1 MKTNAFFKSALAV
14 CALPLFFS
22 CGQEELAE
30 SGSDAKRAMVV
41 KVTENGFS
49 AVSDTDSRVI
59 DEGYA
64 TVFENEDQIGLF
76 IIENETGKLLQNMTL
91 TKNGANWEGTV
102 YYYDNADYIAYYP
115 YDAELKEV
123 ASVEDIEKYFSDNK
137 YTDNQSTEEN
147 YRNCD
152 LMTAVVEA
160 ESLTEESSSLSLDFT
175 HSNALVEFN
184 IPYYS
189 YSTEANGAGYRYS
202 VPVDLT
208 LNLGESTTFK
218 PYQVAV
224 GKYRVIVPA
233 GKEVSFE
240 GRFMDAESNIPV
252 KIAATIPAAE
262 LAKNAGRVYNVSY
275 DGSPI
280 VGKIETRPLEP
291 GDYYYADGNIVPN
304 DFQVVP
310 KENCI
315 GVVFATATKGETAL
329 DGTTTCSNGYVMALV
344 DATEKSDVTSAW
356 TYKWGN
362 DNIFIE
368 GLDIVNVGNN
378 LNNLSSVITK
388 DDVSGRVSTKLIVEA
403 DKYADAVDYIKNAVV
418 EFGAA
423 DKSTSKY
430 AAPKNTTGWFI
441 PAAYQFTQ
449 IVKNLGA
456 DVDGKFDDSE
466 SCTASNY
473 DGTQKIL
480 TETAFTRINAIL
492 DKAGGVI
499 ATGVK
504 SYWTS
509 SVASYTTTDTPAV
522 TTYAPVYFNN
532 AEVGDNNNK
541 VLKGNFAAKDFPTND
556 NDKNKRN
563 VRLILAF

>member
-22 CGQEELAE
+22 CSQEDLAE
-30 SGSDAKRAMVV
+30 AGSDAKRAMVV

-64 TVFENEDQIGLF
+64 TVFEDKDQIGLF

-91 TKNGANWEGTV
+91 TKNGSNWEGTV

-115 YDAELKEV
+115 YDAELKDV

-137 YTDNQSTEEN
+137 YTDDQSTEAN

-160 ESLTEESSSLSLDFT
+160 ERLTEESSSLNLNFT
-175 HSNALVEFN
+175 HNNALVEFN

-233 GKEVSFE
+233 GKEVSFK
-240 GRFMDAESNIPV
+240 GNFMDAESDKPV
-252 KIAATIPAAE
+252 YIAATIPAAD
-262 LAKNAGRVYNVSY
+262 LAKNAGRVYNVEY
-275 DGSPI
+275 EDSPE
-280 VGKIETRPLEP
+280 VGEVVQRAIQP
-291 GDYYYADGNIVPN
+291 GDYYYADGNIVPKE
-304 DFQVVP
+304 FAAVP
-310 KENCI
+310 KDNCI
-315 GVVFATATKGETAL
+315 GVVFATTTNNEKAL

-344 DATEKSDVTSAW
+344 DATESETVTSAW
-356 TYKWGN
+356 AYKWGN
-362 DNIFIE
+362 DNISIE
-368 GLDIVNVGNN
+368 GLDIVNVGND
-378 LNNLSSVITK
+378 LDDLSSVITK
-388 DDVSGRVSTKLIVEA
+388 NDVSGWVSTKLIVEA
-403 DKYADAVDYIKNAVV
+403 DKYADADDYIKNAVV

-456 DVDGKFDDSE
+456 DEAGKFDESE
-466 SCTASNY
+466 TTTVSDYN
-473 DGTQKIL
+473 GTQKIL
-480 TETAFTRINAIL
+480 TETAFTRINDIL
-492 DKAGGVI
+492 FKAGGVI
-499 ATGVK
+499 ATGTK

-509 SVASYTTTDTPAV
+509 SVASYTTTDEPT

-532 AEVGDNNNK
+532 AVASGK
-541 VLKGNFAAKDFPTND
+541 LKGNFVAKDFPAND
-556 NDKNKRN
+556 NNSNKRN

>member
-22 CGQEELAE
+22 CSQEELAE
-30 SGSDAKRAMVV
+30 AGSDAKRAMVV

-59 DEGYA
+59 DADYA
-64 TVFENEDQIGLF
+64 TVFEDKDQIGLF

-123 ASVEDIEKYFSDNK
+123 ASVEDIEKHFNGK

-160 ESLTEESSSLSLDFT
+160 ESLTETSPLNLNFT
-175 HSNALVEFN
+175 HNNALVEFN

-189 YSTEANGAGYRYS
+189 YSTGADGAGYRYS

-240 GRFMDAESNIPV
+240 GNFMDAESNMPV

-262 LAKNAGRVYNVSY
+262 LAKNTGRVYNVSY

-291 GDYYYADGNIVPN
+291 GDYCYADGNIVPN

-315 GVVFATATKGETAL
+315 GVVFATTTKGETAL
-329 DGTTTCSNGYVMALV
+329 DGTNICNNGYVMALV
-344 DATEKSDVTSAW
+344 DATGNTDKVNSW
-356 TYKWGN
+356 TYYWGQN
-362 DNIFIE
+362 NTSIE
-368 GLDIVNVGNN
+368 GLYATDNSAASST
-378 LNNLSSVITK
+378 LSAVIT
-388 DDVSGRVSTKLIVEA
+388 DDSKSGFYNTDLIV
-403 DKYADAVDYIKNAVV
+403 KSGNYADGDAYIQHAVTTFGQEGYFTSNYKAP
-418 EFGAA
+418 EF
-423 DKSTSKY
+423 TS
-430 AAPKNTTGWFI
+430 GWFI
-441 PAAYQFTQ
+441 PSAAQLVTL
-449 IVKNLGA
+449 IKNLGS
-456 DVDGKFDDSE
+456 DESGNLSYDG
-466 SCTASNY
+466 SNY
-473 DGTQKIL
+473 NVADYNGTQKIWFDDVVDKLNSKLSVVGGNFEKNKGFMTVSIASNYNESSNVPLFLNHSSSNHKADFNAVNL
-480 TETAFTRINAIL
+480 TESN
-492 DKAGGVI
+492 G
-499 ATGVK
+499 
-504 SYWTS
+504 
-509 SVASYTTTDTPAV
+509 
-522 TTYAPVYFNN
+522 
-532 AEVGDNNNK
+532 NK
-541 VLKGNFAAKDFPTND
+541 K
-556 NDKNKRN
+556 N

>member
-160 ESLTEESSSLSLDFT
+160 ESLTETSPLNLNFT
-175 HSNALVEFN
+175 HNNALVEFN

-189 YSTEANGAGYRYS
+189 YSTGADGAGYRYS
-202 VPVDLT
+202 VPVDLSLELT
-208 LNLGESTTFK
+208 KGDETTVVEGFK

-224 GKYRVIVPA
+224 GKYRVIVPVGEKLTFKGKFTDAKINKPVNITAPIEA
-233 GKEVSFE
+233 GL
-240 GRFMDAESNIPV
+240 
-252 KIAATIPAAE
+252 AA
-262 LAKNAGRVYNVSY
+262 NAGQIYNVEY
-275 DGSPI
+275 EYSPK
-280 VGKIETRPLEP
+280 VGVVEQRAIQP
-291 GDYYYADGNIVPN
+291 GDYYYADGNIVPKE
-304 DFQVVP
+304 FAVVP

-315 GVVFATATKGETAL
+315 GVVFATTTKGETAP
-329 DGTTTCSNGYVMALV
+329 DGTICSNGYVMALV
-344 DATEKSDVTSAW
+344 GATAKNSPITSAW
-356 TYKWGN
+356 DYYWGKN
-362 DNIFIE
+362 NLSIE
-368 GLDIVNVGNN
+368 GLNTVAVTSFNDTELAVAIQNN
-378 LNNLSSVITK
+378 DYTGLDNTTLLIENDPYTQPSQNNYIN
-388 DDVSGRVSTKLIVEA
+388 
-403 DKYADAVDYIKNAVV
+403 DAVLT
-418 EFGAA
+418 FGDAEQY
-423 DKSTSKY
+423 TSIY
-430 AAPKNTTGWFI
+430 AAPQKTTGWFI
-441 PAAYQFTQ
+441 PTAYQFTQ
-449 IVKNLGA
+449 IIKNLGA
-456 DVDGKFDDSE
+456 DESGKFTKSDGVSTITQDE
-466 SCTASNY
+466 Y

-480 TETAFTRINAIL
+480 TDAPFTKINGLIEDL
-492 DKAGGVI
+492 GGTI
-499 ATGVK
+499 ATNK
-504 SYWTS
+504 SFWTS
-509 SVASYTTTDTPAV
+509 TIVSNTTIT
-522 TTYAPVYFNN
+522 APVYFNISS
-532 AEVGDNNNK
+532 A
-541 VLKGNFAAKDFPTND
+541 KGNFVAKEIAD
-556 NDKNKRN
+556 NETSSNNNKRN

>member
-22 CGQEELAE
+22 CSQEELAE
-30 SGSDAKRAMVV
+30 SGSGAKRAMVV

-59 DEGYA
+59 DADYA
-64 TVFENEDQIGLF
+64 TVFEDEDQIGLF

-91 TKNGANWEGTV
+91 TKNGSNWEGTV

-123 ASVEDIEKYFSDNK
+123 ASVGDIEKHFNGK

-160 ESLTEESSSLSLDFT
+160 ESLTETSPLNLNFT
-175 HSNALVEFN
+175 HNNALVEFN

-189 YSTEANGAGYRYS
+189 YSTGADGAGYRYS

-262 LAKNAGRVYNVSY
+262 LAKNTGRVYNVSY

-344 DATEKSDVTSAW
+344 DATGNTDKVNSW
-356 TYKWGN
+356 TYYWGQN
-362 DNIFIE
+362 NTSIAGLYATDNSAASST
-368 GLDIVNVGNN
+368 
-378 LNNLSSVITK
+378 LSAVIT
-388 DDVSGRVSTKLIVEA
+388 DDSKSGFYNTDLIV
-403 DKYADAVDYIKNAVV
+403 KSGNYADGNAYIQHAVTTFGQEGYFTSNYKAP
-418 EFGAA
+418 EF
-423 DKSTSKY
+423 TS
-430 AAPKNTTGWFI
+430 GWFI
-441 PAAYQFTQ
+441 PSAAQLVTL
-449 IVKNLGA
+449 IKNLGA
-456 DVDGKFDDSE
+456 DENGNLSYDG
-466 SCTASNY
+466 SNY
-473 DGTQKIL
+473 NVADYNGTQKIW
-480 TETAFTRINAIL
+480 FDDVV
-492 DKAGGVI
+492 DKLNSKLSVVGGNFEKNKGFMTV
-499 ATGVK
+499 
-504 SYWTS
+504 
-509 SVASYTTTDTPAV
+509 SVASNYNESSNVPLFLNHSSSNHKADFNAV
-522 TTYAPVYFNN
+522 NLTESN
-532 AEVGDNNNK
+532 GNK
-541 VLKGNFAAKDFPTND
+541 K
-556 NDKNKRN
+556 N

>member
-22 CGQEELAE
+22 CSQEELAE

-59 DEGYA
+59 DADYA
-64 TVFENEDQIGLF
+64 TVFEDEDQIGLF

-91 TKNGANWEGTV
+91 TKNGSNWEGTV

-137 YTDNQSTEEN
+137 YTDDQSTEAN

-160 ESLTEESSSLSLDFT
+160 EGLTEESSSLNLDFT

-189 YSTEANGAGYRYS
+189 YSTEADGTGYRYS
-202 VPVDLT
+202 VPVDLSLELT
-208 LNLGESTTFK
+208 KGGETTAVEDFK

-233 GKEVSFE
+233 GKEVSFK
-240 GRFMDAESNIPV
+240 GSFVDAESNKPV
-252 KIAATIPAAE
+252 NIAATIPAAD
-262 LAKNAGRVYNVSY
+262 LAKNAGRVYNVTY
-275 DGSPI
+275 TDSPI

-304 DFQVVP
+304 DFQAVP

-315 GVVFATATKGETAL
+315 GVVFATATNNEKAP
-329 DGTTTCSNGYVMALV
+329 DGTICSNGYVMALV
-344 DATEKSDVTSAW
+344 GATAKNSPITNAW
-356 TYKWGN
+356 DYFWGKN
-362 DNIFIE
+362 NLSIE
-368 GLDIVNVGNN
+368 GLNTVAVTSFNDTD
-378 LNNLSSVITK
+378 L
-388 DDVSGRVSTKLIVEA
+388 
-403 DKYADAVDYIKNAVV
+403 ADAIKNNDYTGLANTTLLIENDPYTDPADNAYINDAVLT
-418 EFGAA
+418 FGDAEQY
-423 DKSTSKY
+423 TSIY
-430 AAPKNTTGWFI
+430 AAPLKTTGWFI
-441 PAAYQFTQ
+441 PTAYQFTQ
-449 IVKNLGA
+449 IIKNLGA
-456 DVDGKFDDSE
+456 DE
-466 SCTASNY
+466 SGNFTKSDNSTITQAQY
-473 DGTQKIL
+473 DGTQKI
-480 TETAFTRINAIL
+480 FTDAPFTKINTL
-492 DKAGGVI
+492 LGKVDGTI
-499 ATGVK
+499 ATNK
-504 SYWTS
+504 SFWTS
-509 SVASYTTTDTPAV
+509 TIVSNTTATTT
-522 TTYAPVYFNN
+522 APVYFNISS
-532 AEVGDNNNK
+532 A
-541 VLKGNFAAKDFPTND
+541 KGNFVAREIADDETSSN
-556 NDKNKRN
+556 NNKRN

>member
-1 MKTNAFFKSALAV
+1 MKTNAFFKSALAA

-22 CGQEELAE
+22 CSQEDLAE
-30 SGSDAKRAMVV
+30 AGSDAKRAMVV

-64 TVFENEDQIGLF
+64 TVFEDKDQIGLF

-91 TKNGANWEGTV
+91 TKNGLNWEGTV

-137 YTDNQSTEEN
+137 YTDDQSTEAN

-160 ESLTEESSSLSLDFT
+160 ESLTETSPLNLNFT
-175 HSNALVEFN
+175 HNNALVEFN

-189 YSTEANGAGYRYS
+189 YSTGADGAGYRYS

-233 GKEVSFE
+233 GEEVSFK
-240 GRFMDAESNIPV
+240 GSFVDAKSNKPV
-252 KIAATIPAAE
+252 NIAAAIPAAD
-262 LAKNAGRVYNVSY
+262 LAKNAGRVYNVTY
-275 DGSPI
+275 TDSPI
-280 VGKIETRPLEP
+280 VGTIETRPLEP
-291 GDYYYADGNIVPN
+291 GDYYCADGNIVPN
-304 DFQVVP
+304 NFTGVP
-310 KENCI
+310 ENCI
-315 GVVFATATKGETAL
+315 GVVFATTTNNEKAL

-344 DATEKSDVTSAW
+344 DATENKTVTSAW

-362 DNIFIE
+362 DNISIE

-378 LNNLSSVITK
+378 LDDLSSVITK
-388 DDVSGRVSTKLIVEA
+388 NDVSGWVSTQLIVEA
-403 DKYADAVDYIKNAVV
+403 DKYADANDYIKNAVV

-430 AAPKNTTGWFI
+430 AAPLNTTGWFI

-456 DVDGKFDDSE
+456 DETGKFDESE
-466 SCTASNY
+466 TTTVSDY

-480 TETAFTRINAIL
+480 TETAFTRINDIL
-492 DKAGGVI
+492 DKADGVI
-499 ATGVK
+499 ATGAK

-509 SVASYTTTDTPAV
+509 SVASYTTTESAV
-522 TTYAPVYFNN
+522 TTYAPIFFNN
-532 AEVGDNNNK
+532 AVASGK
-541 VLKGNFAAKDFPTND
+541 LKGEFSAKDFPAND
-556 NDKNKRN
+556 GDKRN

>member
-22 CGQEELAE
+22 CSQEELAE

-64 TVFENEDQIGLF
+64 TVFEDKDQIGLF

-91 TKNGANWEGTV
+91 TKNGSNWEGTV

-137 YTDNQSTEEN
+137 YTDDQSTEAN

-160 ESLTEESSSLSLDFT
+160 ESLTEESSSLNLNFT
-175 HSNALVEFN
+175 HNNALVEFN

-233 GKEVSFE
+233 GEEVSFK
-240 GRFMDAESNIPV
+240 GSFVDAKSNKPV
-252 KIAATIPAAE
+252 NIAAAIPAAD
-262 LAKNAGRVYNVSY
+262 LAKNAGRVYNVTY
-275 DGSPI
+275 TDSPI
-280 VGKIETRPLEP
+280 VGTIETRPLEP
-291 GDYYYADGNIVPN
+291 GDYYCADGNIVPN
-304 DFQVVP
+304 NFTGVP
-310 KENCI
+310 ENCI
-315 GVVFATATKGETAL
+315 GVVFATTTNNEKAL

-344 DATEKSDVTSAW
+344 GATAKNSPITNAW
-356 TYKWGN
+356 DYFWG
-362 DNIFIE
+362 I
-368 GLDIVNVGNN
+368 
-378 LNNLSSVITK
+378 NNLSIDGLNTVAVNSFNDADLVAAIQNNEY
-388 DDVSGRVSTKLIVEA
+388 SGLDNTTLLIKNDPYTNSA
-403 DKYADAVDYIKNAVV
+403 DNAYINDAVLT
-418 EFGAA
+418 FGDAEQY
-423 DKSTSKY
+423 TSIY
-430 AAPKNTTGWFI
+430 AAPLKTTGWFI
-441 PAAYQFTQ
+441 PTAYQFTQ
-449 IVKNLGA
+449 IIKNLGA
-456 DVDGKFDDSE
+456 DENGNFTKSDNSTITQGE
-466 SCTASNY
+466 Y

-480 TETAFTRINAIL
+480 TDAPFTKINGLIEDL
-492 DKAGGVI
+492 GGAI
-499 ATGVK
+499 ATNK
-504 SYWTS
+504 SFWTS
-509 SVASYTTTDTPAV
+509 TIVSNTTT
-522 TTYAPVYFNN
+522 APVYFNISS
-532 AEVGDNNNK
+532 A
-541 VLKGNFAAKDFPTND
+541 KGNFVAKEIAD
-556 NDKNKRN
+556 NETSSNNNKRN

>member
-22 CGQEELAE
+22 CSQEDLAE
-30 SGSDAKRAMVV
+30 AGSDAKRAMVV

-49 AVSDTDSRVI
+49 AISDTDSRVI

-64 TVFENEDQIGLF
+64 TVFEDKDQIGLF

-91 TKNGANWEGTV
+91 TKNGANWDGTV

-137 YTDNQSTEEN
+137 YTDDQSTEAN

-160 ESLTEESSSLSLDFT
+160 ESLTETSPLNLNFT
-175 HSNALVEFN
+175 HNNALVEFN

-189 YSTEANGAGYRYS
+189 YSTGADGAGYRYS

-262 LAKNAGRVYNVSY
+262 LAKNTGRVYNVSY

-315 GVVFATATKGETAL
+315 GVVFVTTTKGETAS
-329 DGTTTCSNGYVMALV
+329 DGTTCSNGYVMALV
-344 DATEKSDVTSAW
+344 DATGNTDKVNSW
-356 TYKWGN
+356 TYYWGQN
-362 DNIFIE
+362 NTSIAGLYATDNSAASST
-368 GLDIVNVGNN
+368 
-378 LNNLSSVITK
+378 LSAVIT
-388 DDVSGRVSTKLIVEA
+388 DDSKSGFYNTDLIV
-403 DKYADAVDYIKNAVV
+403 KSGNYADGNAYIQHAVTTFGQEGYFTSNYKAP
-418 EFGAA
+418 EF
-423 DKSTSKY
+423 TS
-430 AAPKNTTGWFI
+430 GWFI
-441 PAAYQFTQ
+441 PSAAQLVTL
-449 IVKNLGA
+449 IKNLGA
-456 DVDGKFDDSE
+456 DENGNLSYDG
-466 SCTASNY
+466 SNY
-473 DGTQKIL
+473 NVADYNGTQKIW
-480 TETAFTRINAIL
+480 FDDVV
-492 DKAGGVI
+492 DKLNSKLSVVGGNFEKNKGFMTV
-499 ATGVK
+499 
-504 SYWTS
+504 
-509 SVASYTTTDTPAV
+509 SVASNYNESSNVPLFLNHSSSNHKADFNAV
-522 TTYAPVYFNN
+522 NLTESN
-532 AEVGDNNNK
+532 GNK
-541 VLKGNFAAKDFPTND
+541 K
-556 NDKNKRN
+556 N

>member
-22 CGQEELAE
+22 CGQEELPE

-344 DATEKSDVTSAW
+344 DATGNTDKVNSW
-356 TYKWGN
+356 TYYWGQ
-362 DNIFIE
+362 DNTSIA
-368 GLDIVNVGNN
+368 GLYATDNSADNTS
-378 LNNLSSVITK
+378 LSAVIT
-388 DDVSGRVSTKLIVEA
+388 DDSKSGFYNTDLIV
-403 DKYADAVDYIKNAVV
+403 KSGNYADGDAYIQHAVTTFGQEGYFTSNYEAP
-418 EFGAA
+418 EF
-423 DKSTSKY
+423 TS
-430 AAPKNTTGWFI
+430 GWFI
-441 PAAYQFTQ
+441 PSAAQLVTL
-449 IVKNLGA
+449 IKNLGA
-456 DVDGKFDDSE
+456 DENGNFSEDG
-466 SCTASNY
+466 SNYNVTDY
-473 DGTQKIL
+473 DGTQKIW
-480 TETAFTRINAIL
+480 FDDVV
-492 DKAGGVI
+492 DKLNSKLSVVDGKFEKNKGFMTV
-499 ATGVK
+499 
-504 SYWTS
+504 
-509 SVASYTTTDTPAV
+509 SVASNYNESLNIPLFLNHSSSNHKADFNAV
-522 TTYAPVYFNN
+522 NLTESN
-532 AEVGDNNNK
+532 GNK
-541 VLKGNFAAKDFPTND
+541 K
-556 NDKNKRN
+556 N

>member
-22 CGQEELAE
+22 CSQEDLAE
-30 SGSDAKRAMVV
+30 AGSDAKRAMVV

-59 DEGYA
+59 DADYA
-64 TVFENEDQIGLF
+64 TVFEDKDQIGLF

-137 YTDNQSTEEN
+137 YTDDQSTEAN

-160 ESLTEESSSLSLDFT
+160 ESLTEESSSLSLNFT
-175 HSNALVEFN
+175 HNNALVEFN

-233 GKEVSFE
+233 GKEVSFK
-240 GRFMDAESNIPV
+240 GNFMDAKSNKPV
-252 KIAATIPAAE
+252 NIAAAIPAAD
-262 LAKNAGRVYNVSY
+262 LAKNAGRVYNVTY
-275 DGSPI
+275 TDSPV
-280 VGKIETRPLEP
+280 VGTIETRPLEP

-304 DFQVVP
+304 DFQAVP

-315 GVVFATATKGETAL
+315 GVVFATTTKGETAL
-329 DGTTTCSNGYVMALV
+329 DGTTTCNNGYVMALV
-344 DATEKSDVTSAW
+344 DATGNTDKVNSW
-356 TYKWGN
+356 TYYWGQ
-362 DNIFIE
+362 DNTSIAGLYATDNSADNTSLSAVITDDSKSGFYNTDLIVKSGNYADGNAYIQHAVTTFGIE
-368 GLDIVNVGNN
+368 GYFTSNY
-378 LNNLSSVITK
+378 
-388 DDVSGRVSTKLIVEA
+388 EA
-403 DKYADAVDYIKNAVV
+403 S
-418 EFGAA
+418 EF
-423 DKSTSKY
+423 TS
-430 AAPKNTTGWFI
+430 GWFI
-441 PAAYQFTQ
+441 PSAAQLATL
-449 IVKNLGA
+449 IKNLGA
-456 DVDGKFDDSE
+456 DENGNFSEDG
-466 SCTASNY
+466 SNYNVTDY
-473 DGTQKIL
+473 DGTQKIW
-480 TETAFTRINAIL
+480 FDDVV
-492 DKAGGVI
+492 DKLNSKLSVVDGKFEKNKGFMTV
-499 ATGVK
+499 
-504 SYWTS
+504 
-509 SVASYTTTDTPAV
+509 SVASNYNESSNVPLFLNHSSSNHKADFNAV
-522 TTYAPVYFNN
+522 NLTESN
-532 AEVGDNNNK
+532 GNK
-541 VLKGNFAAKDFPTND
+541 K
-556 NDKNKRN
+556 N

>member
-22 CGQEELAE
+22 CSQEELAE
-30 SGSDAKRAMVV
+30 AGSDAKRAMVV

-59 DEGYA
+59 DADYA
-64 TVFENEDQIGLF
+64 TVFEDKDQIGLF

-123 ASVEDIEKYFSDNK
+123 ASVEDIEKHFNGK

-160 ESLTEESSSLSLDFT
+160 ESLTETSPLNLNFT
-175 HSNALVEFN
+175 HNNALVEFN

-189 YSTEANGAGYRYS
+189 YSTGADGAGYRYS

-240 GRFMDAESNIPV
+240 GNFMDAESNMPV

-262 LAKNAGRVYNVSY
+262 LAKNTGRVYNVSY

-315 GVVFATATKGETAL
+315 GVVFATTTKGETAL
-329 DGTTTCSNGYVMALV
+329 DGTNICNNGYVMALV
-344 DATEKSDVTSAW
+344 DATGNTDKVNSW
-356 TYKWGN
+356 TYYWGQN
-362 DNIFIE
+362 NTSIE
-368 GLDIVNVGNN
+368 GLYATDNSAASST
-378 LNNLSSVITK
+378 LSAVIT
-388 DDVSGRVSTKLIVEA
+388 DDSKSGFYNTDLIV
-403 DKYADAVDYIKNAVV
+403 KSGNYADGDAYIQHAVTTFGQEGYFTSNYKAP
-418 EFGAA
+418 EF
-423 DKSTSKY
+423 TS
-430 AAPKNTTGWFI
+430 GWFI
-441 PAAYQFTQ
+441 PSAAQLVTL
-449 IVKNLGA
+449 IKNLGA
-456 DVDGKFDDSE
+456 DESGNLSYDG
-466 SCTASNY
+466 SNY
-473 DGTQKIL
+473 NVADYNGTQKIWFDDVVDKLNSKLSVVGGNFEKNKGFMTVSIASNYNESSNVPLFLNHSSSNHKADFNAVNL
-480 TETAFTRINAIL
+480 TESN
-492 DKAGGVI
+492 G
-499 ATGVK
+499 
-504 SYWTS
+504 
-509 SVASYTTTDTPAV
+509 
-522 TTYAPVYFNN
+522 
-532 AEVGDNNNK
+532 NK
-541 VLKGNFAAKDFPTND
+541 K
-556 NDKNKRN
+556 N

>member
-22 CGQEELAE
+22 CSQEELAE
-30 SGSDAKRAMVV
+30 SGSDAKCAMVV

-64 TVFENEDQIGLF
+64 TVFEDKDQIGLF

-123 ASVEDIEKYFSDNK
+123 ASVEDIEKHFNGK

-160 ESLTEESSSLSLDFT
+160 ESLTETSPLNLNFT
-175 HSNALVEFN
+175 HNNALVEFN

-189 YSTEANGAGYRYS
+189 YSTGADGAGYRYS

-240 GRFMDAESNIPV
+240 GNFMDAESNMPV

-262 LAKNAGRVYNVSY
+262 LAKNTGRVYNVSY

-315 GVVFATATKGETAL
+315 GVVFATTTKGETAL

-344 DATEKSDVTSAW
+344 DATENKTVTSAW

-362 DNIFIE
+362 DNISIE

-378 LNNLSSVITK
+378 LDDLSSVITK
-388 DDVSGRVSTKLIVEA
+388 NDVSGWVSTQLIVEA
-403 DKYADAVDYIKNAVV
+403 DKYADANDYIKNAVV

-430 AAPKNTTGWFI
+430 AAPLNTTGWFI

-456 DVDGKFDDSE
+456 DETGKFDESE
-466 SCTASNY
+466 TTTVSDY

-480 TETAFTRINAIL
+480 TETAFTRINDIL
-492 DKAGGVI
+492 DKADGVI
-499 ATGVK
+499 ATGAK

-509 SVASYTTTDTPAV
+509 SVASYTTTESAV
-522 TTYAPVYFNN
+522 TTYAPIFFNN
-532 AEVGDNNNK
+532 AVASGK
-541 VLKGNFAAKDFPTND
+541 LKGEFSAKDFPAND
-556 NDKNKRN
+556 GDKRN

>member
-22 CGQEELAE
+22 CSQEELAE

-123 ASVEDIEKYFSDNK
+123 ASVADIEKYFNGK
-137 YTDNQSTEEN
+137 YTDDQSTEAN

-160 ESLTEESSSLSLDFT
+160 ENLTETSPLNLNFT
-175 HSNALVEFN
+175 HNNALVEFN

-189 YSTEANGAGYRYS
+189 YSTEADGAGYRYS

-208 LNLGESTTFK
+208 LKLGESTTFK

-240 GRFMDAESNIPV
+240 GRFMDAKSNKPV
-252 KIAATIPAAE
+252 NIAATIPAAD
-262 LAKNAGRVYNVSY
+262 LAKNAGRVYNVTY
-275 DGSPI
+275 TDSPI
-280 VGKIETRPLEP
+280 VGTIETRPLEP

-304 DFQVVP
+304 DFADVP

-315 GVVFATATKGETAL
+315 GVVFATTTKGETAL
-329 DGTTTCSNGYVMALV
+329 DGTTTCNNGYVMALV
-344 DATEKSDVTSAW
+344 DATGNTDKVNSW
-356 TYKWGN
+356 TYYWGQ
-362 DNIFIE
+362 DNTSIA
-368 GLDIVNVGNN
+368 GLYATDNSADNTS
-378 LNNLSSVITK
+378 LSAVIT
-388 DDVSGRVSTKLIVEA
+388 DDSKSGFYNTDLIV
-403 DKYADAVDYIKNAVV
+403 KSGNYADGNAYIQHAVTTFGKEGYFTSNYEAP
-418 EFGAA
+418 EF
-423 DKSTSKY
+423 TS
-430 AAPKNTTGWFI
+430 GWFI
-441 PAAYQFTQ
+441 PSAAQLATL
-449 IVKNLGA
+449 IKNLGA
-456 DVDGKFDDSE
+456 DENGNLSYDG
-466 SCTASNY
+466 SNY
-473 DGTQKIL
+473 NVADYNGTQKIWFDDVVEKL
-480 TETAFTRINAIL
+480 NSKL
-492 DKAGGVI
+492 SVVGGKFEKNKGFMTV
-499 ATGVK
+499 
-504 SYWTS
+504 
-509 SVASYTTTDTPAV
+509 SVASNYKESSNVPLFLNHSSSNQKADFNAV
-522 TTYAPVYFNN
+522 NLT
-532 AEVGDNNNK
+532 ESSGNK
-541 VLKGNFAAKDFPTND
+541 K
-556 NDKNKRN
+556 N

>member
-22 CGQEELAE
+22 CSQEELAE
-30 SGSDAKRAMVV
+30 AGSDAKRAMVV

-59 DEGYA
+59 DADYA

-91 TKNGANWEGTV
+91 TKNGANWDGTV

-137 YTDNQSTEEN
+137 YTDDQSTEAN

-160 ESLTEESSSLSLDFT
+160 ERLTEESSSLNLNFT
-175 HSNALVEFN
+175 HNNALVEFN

-189 YSTEANGAGYRYS
+189 YSTEADGAGYRYS

-233 GKEVSFE
+233 GKEVSFK
-240 GRFMDAESNIPV
+240 GNFMDAESNKPV
-252 KIAATIPAAE
+252 NIAATIPAAD
-262 LAKNAGRVYNVSY
+262 LAKNAGRVYNVTY
-275 DGSPI
+275 TDSPE
-280 VGKIETRPLEP
+280 VGVVVQRAIQP

-304 DFQVVP
+304 DFQAVP

-329 DGTTTCSNGYVMALV
+329 DGTTACNNGYVMALV
-344 DATEKSDVTSAW
+344 DATGNTDKVNSW
-356 TYKWGN
+356 TYYWGQ
-362 DNIFIE
+362 DNTSIA
-368 GLDIVNVGNN
+368 GLYATDNSADNPSLSAVITDDSKSGFYNTDLIVNSGN
-378 LNNLSSVITK
+378 
-388 DDVSGRVSTKLIVEA
+388 
-403 DKYADAVDYIKNAVV
+403 YADGNAYIQHAVTTFGKEGYFTSNYEAP
-418 EFGAA
+418 EF
-423 DKSTSKY
+423 TS
-430 AAPKNTTGWFI
+430 GWFI
-441 PAAYQFTQ
+441 PSAAQLVTL
-449 IVKNLGA
+449 IKNLGA
-456 DVDGKFDDSE
+456 DENGNLSEDG
-466 SCTASNY
+466 SNYNVTDY
-473 DGTQKIL
+473 DGTQKIW
-480 TETAFTRINAIL
+480 FDDVV
-492 DKAGGVI
+492 DKLNSKLSVVDGKFEKNKGFMTV
-499 ATGVK
+499 
-504 SYWTS
+504 
-509 SVASYTTTDTPAV
+509 SVASNYNGSSNVPLFLNHSSSNQKADFNAV
-522 TTYAPVYFNN
+522 NLTESN
-532 AEVGDNNNK
+532 GNK
-541 VLKGNFAAKDFPTND
+541 K
-556 NDKNKRN
+556 N

>member
-22 CGQEELAE
+22 CSQEDLAE
-30 SGSDAKRAMVV
+30 AGSDAKRAMVV

-64 TVFENEDQIGLF
+64 TVFEDKDQIGLF

-91 TKNGANWEGTV
+91 TKNGSNWEGTV

-137 YTDNQSTEEN
+137 YTDDQSTEAN

-160 ESLTEESSSLSLDFT
+160 ESLTETSPLNLNFT
-175 HSNALVEFN
+175 HNNALVEFN

-189 YSTEANGAGYRYS
+189 YSTGADGAGYRYS

-262 LAKNAGRVYNVSY
+262 LAKNTGRVYNVSY

-315 GVVFATATKGETAL
+315 GVVFATATKGETAS
-329 DGTTTCSNGYVMALV
+329 DGTTCSNGYVMALV
-344 DATEKSDVTSAW
+344 DATGNTDKENSW
-356 TYKWGN
+356 TYYWGQN
-362 DNIFIE
+362 NTSIAGLYATDNSAASST
-368 GLDIVNVGNN
+368 
-378 LNNLSSVITK
+378 LSAVIT
-388 DDVSGRVSTKLIVEA
+388 DDSKSGFYNTDLIV
-403 DKYADAVDYIKNAVV
+403 KSGNYADGNAYIQHAVTTFGKEGYFTSNYKAP
-418 EFGAA
+418 EF
-423 DKSTSKY
+423 TS
-430 AAPKNTTGWFI
+430 GWFI
-441 PAAYQFTQ
+441 PSAAQLVTL
-449 IVKNLGA
+449 IKNLGA
-456 DVDGKFDDSE
+456 NESGYFSYDGSNYDVTDYNGTQKIWFDDVVDKLNSKLSVVDGKFEKNKGFMTVSV
-466 SCTASNY
+466 ASNY
-473 DGTQKIL
+473 NESLNIPLFLNHSSSNHKADFNAVNL
-480 TETAFTRINAIL
+480 TESN
-492 DKAGGVI
+492 G
-499 ATGVK
+499 
-504 SYWTS
+504 
-509 SVASYTTTDTPAV
+509 
-522 TTYAPVYFNN
+522 
-532 AEVGDNNNK
+532 NK
-541 VLKGNFAAKDFPTND
+541 K
-556 NDKNKRN
+556 N

>member
-22 CGQEELAE
+22 CSQEELAE
-30 SGSDAKRAMVV
+30 AGSDAKRAMVV

-59 DEGYA
+59 DADYA
-64 TVFENEDQIGLF
+64 TVFEDKDQIGLF

-123 ASVEDIEKYFSDNK
+123 ASVEDIEKHFNGK

-160 ESLTEESSSLSLDFT
+160 ESLTETSPLNLNFT
-175 HSNALVEFN
+175 HNNALVEFN

-189 YSTEANGAGYRYS
+189 YSTGADGAGYRYS

-240 GRFMDAESNIPV
+240 GNFMDAESNMPV

-262 LAKNAGRVYNVSY
+262 LAKNTGRVYNVSY

-315 GVVFATATKGETAL
+315 GVVFATTTKGETAL
-329 DGTTTCSNGYVMALV
+329 DGTNICNNGYVMALV
-344 DATEKSDVTSAW
+344 DATGNTDKVNSW
-356 TYKWGN
+356 TYYWGQN
-362 DNIFIE
+362 NTSIE
-368 GLDIVNVGNN
+368 GLYATDNSAASST
-378 LNNLSSVITK
+378 LSAVIT
-388 DDVSGRVSTKLIVEA
+388 DDSKSGFYNTDLIV
-403 DKYADAVDYIKNAVV
+403 KSGNYADGDAYIQHAVTTFGQEGYFTSNYKAP
-418 EFGAA
+418 EF
-423 DKSTSKY
+423 TS
-430 AAPKNTTGWFI
+430 GWFI
-441 PAAYQFTQ
+441 PSAAQLVTL
-449 IVKNLGA
+449 INNLGA
-456 DVDGKFDDSE
+456 DESGNLSYDG
-466 SCTASNY
+466 SNY
-473 DGTQKIL
+473 NVADYNGTQKIWFDDVVDKLNSKLSVVGGNFEKNKGFMTVSIASNYNESSNVPLFLNHSSSNHKADFIAVNL
-480 TETAFTRINAIL
+480 TEN
-492 DKAGGVI
+492 
-499 ATGVK
+499 
-504 SYWTS
+504 
-509 SVASYTTTDTPAV
+509 
-522 TTYAPVYFNN
+522 
-532 AEVGDNNNK
+532 NNNK
-541 VLKGNFAAKDFPTND
+541 K
-556 NDKNKRN
+556 N